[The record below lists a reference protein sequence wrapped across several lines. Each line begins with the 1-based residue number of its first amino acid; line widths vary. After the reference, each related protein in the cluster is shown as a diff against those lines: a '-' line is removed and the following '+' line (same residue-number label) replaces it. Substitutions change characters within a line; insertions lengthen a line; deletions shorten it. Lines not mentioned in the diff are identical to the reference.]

1 MENKDNNEKK
11 EKSILNKFPFS
22 LKPDLSMFEPAT
34 DDEKRQ
40 QERMRSSS
48 SFFKDGLRR
57 LVKNPVSMVCLCV
70 VVTITLIAFL
80 VPLFYPYKYEET
92 TANSY
97 ASGFLSPNEYSIR
110 EQILRTKNEDVVLM
124 GWSYM
129 NEETYNN
136 NKTSYGGLK
145 VIDSQEY
152 LDEVKHLFVTD
163 KVDLSNG
170 SVTLFAVW
178 GIDKNHDGVADFGAD
193 LFNSYTGA
201 ATVGARYNVTYDLN
215 GGTGTLPVD
224 TISYAKGDAVVPER
238 KTSEEIKRDGYV
250 FLGWSNELVADVTET
265 NYKDVE
271 SQLKKV
277 VKGVDVKGD
286 ITFYAVWGVDSNLDG
301 KTDNFTMSE
310 LTYKKTKLNRS
321 KINYDM
327 NMGEGTK
334 PADATEYA
342 TTDTGYAIDA
352 STVNFTKQYVKVFPH
367 IFGTDQLGRDYAIR
381 VMVGTKIS
389 LLVGII
395 AAVMVVI
402 VGVLYGAISGYF
414 GGRVDMIMMR
424 IVDIIYSLPDTLIII
439 LFSVSLGDIIKQSS
453 FATTATKLG
462 GTGMVSILIVFAML
476 YWVGMARLV
485 RGQVLSLREQEYVL
499 AAKAIG
505 AKPFKIIFKHMLP
518 NCLSVII
525 ISAALQIPSAIFTE
539 STLSFLGVG
548 VSEPMPSLGSL
559 ASSGRGY
566 MSIASQRFLFFIP
579 AIVIFLIVLSLNL
592 LGQGLRD
599 AFDPKIRVRGG
610 SK

>member
-11 EKSILNKFPFS
+11 EKSVLNKFPFS

-34 DDEKRQ
+34 DEEKKQ

-48 SFFKDGLRR
+48 SFFKDGLKR
-57 LVKNPVSMVCLCV
+57 LLKNPVSMVCLCIV
-70 VVTITLIAFL
+70 VIITLVSFI

-97 ASGFLSPNEYSIR
+97 ASSFLSPYEYSIR
-110 EQILRTKNEDVVLM
+110 EQILRTKTEDVVLM

-136 NKTSYGGLK
+136 NKTSYGGLNI
-145 VIDSQEY
+145 IDSQEY
-152 LDEVKHLFVTD
+152 LDEVKHLFVTSD
-163 KVDLSNG
+163 VDVSNG

-178 GIDKNHDGVADFGAD
+178 GIDKDHDGVADFGAD
-193 LFNSYTGA
+193 LFNNYTGSS
-201 ATVGARYNVTYDLN
+201 VLGARYNVTYDLN
-215 GGTGTLPVD
+215 GGMGTIPQD
-224 TISYAKGDAVVPER
+224 EYEYAKGDTVVPN
-238 KTSEEIKRDGYV
+238 KNTSTEITKDGFV
-250 FLGWSNELVADVTET
+250 FLGWSNELLDTVTVE
-265 NYKDVE
+265 NYKDAE
-271 SQLKKV
+271 SKLKKV
-277 VKGVDVKGD
+277 VKGIDVKD
-286 ITFYAVWGVDSNLDG
+286 NITFYAVWGLDSDLDG
-301 KTDNFTMSE
+301 KTDGFTFAD
-310 LTYKKTKLNRS
+310 LTYKKTKFARY

-334 PADATEYA
+334 PVDSSEYA
-342 TTDTGYAIDA
+342 STDKAYAKDI
-352 STVNFTKQYVKVFPH
+352 STVNFTKKYVKVFPH

-395 AAVMVVI
+395 AAVMVVL

-453 FATTATKLG
+453 FASTATKLG

-566 MSIASQRFLFFIP
+566 MSIPEQRFLFFIP

-610 SK
+610 SN